1 MLEHQKEEII
11 KRINFIGLSKLGENE
26 VKKIDGTVALI
37 TRLNDLERQGLLS
50 DSKIKDELQS
60 YDILRNPVYSRL
72 CELKNVLDFNR
83 G

>member
-50 DSKIKDELQS
+50 DSKIKDEL
-60 YDILRNPVYSRL
+60 
-72 CELKNVLDFNR
+72 
-83 G
+83 

>member
-1 MLEHQKEEII
+1 MGE
-11 KRINFIGLSKLGENE
+11 NKLGKN
-26 VKKIDGTVALI
+26 VVDKIDDSVTLI
-37 TRLNDLERQGLLS
+37 AKLNILEKQGLLS

-72 CELKNVLDFNR
+72 CELKTVLDFNK